1 MGWGGFNIVEGTAN
15 HFILGIHR
23 VRDDLG
29 GPLGWDLAFLAW
41 GAIFLAGGWALV
53 RQGSRRNGAS

>member
-29 GPLGWDLAFLAW
+29 AARLGPRVPDLGRDL
-41 GAIFLAGGWALV
+41 
-53 RQGSRRNGAS
+53 SRRRLGPGAAGLAA